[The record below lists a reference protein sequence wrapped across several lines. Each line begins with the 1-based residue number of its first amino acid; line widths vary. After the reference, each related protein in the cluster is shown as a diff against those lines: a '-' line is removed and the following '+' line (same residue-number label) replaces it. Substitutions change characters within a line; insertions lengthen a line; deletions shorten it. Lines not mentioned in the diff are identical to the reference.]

1 MSIYAFRCSLG
12 CMNAIDKILSV
23 FAGLHMAFAIQF
35 LMQASPSFAAGRFG
49 ELIFT
54 FNEKKEF
61 TYKENQAE
69 NTLNLHF
76 QNTSP
81 SELSALNKYDDL
93 VIKRVLI
100 KDLGPSGCKVE
111 LKLRDKNL
119 RATIDE
125 LEEPYR
131 VIINIFDY
139 FYKQNI
145 DPKSNIPLVDSP
157 TSVEAKE
164 RMQFS
169 APSSGAIPYS
179 GQAETAPDT
188 FTTLEMARE
197 QQLPSIGEQARGPLP
212 KRKLLQ
218 PTPDIIDNAEDLA
231 ITIQNTGEGRGEEW
245 KTFPFYMYP
254 IQTAVYS
261 GRSQPS
267 GWSKRASQ
275 KSMSSAQEMAEYA
288 LKMYR
293 FGNEKRALVAYQQVL
308 YKDPSIFEKDA
319 LHLWAFAESH
329 LGQANLS
336 LADGY
341 FESLINRF
349 PESPL
354 SRYSYLRRLDI
365 QALKLIRNNNGSQLS
380 QLAQPLAN
388 LDTLG
393 NGELKAQKV
402 IRLAY
407 WTPPYPESFQE
418 DLPLT
423 TMPILQQ
430 MEAVMPQ
437 VESKRTAFL
446 LASIMLKNALQSK
459 SLWTAKTGLLAGRY
473 FKAYDEQTGK
483 PFYQLLH
490 TLLKEKVSDILI
502 SSSSKR
508 AFAQTITTFEALPK
522 NIQSV
527 KNDVAVAWSI
537 SEAYRNL
544 GQMELAL
551 PFYRLA
557 AKHSEKGLSL
567 FRPLFWQAVIASNL
581 SANRRRSGQRAAA
594 TRLGQEA
601 NRADRRMGVVWSEL
615 NDTEKN
621 DLKVSYKNHFE
632 RTLSDPGLLKTPS
645 RIILSSWKEAL
656 GSNQNIDAQSNEKEW
671 VKSYS
676 PSGDAIRLLRKLI
689 RRFRSLGLSRERRD
703 ATNLLKQITPDKFE
717 GDKEAQA
724 AWTKELINLAEEY
737 RKNNQY
743 LEAGRLY
750 TFTAESA
757 VDWNGRA
764 ESLYKGGLLL
774 YRSGKRQEAIDSL
787 TKASQDGDNLFYANL
802 AKERLTQLLP

>member
-1 MSIYAFRCSLG
+1 
-12 CMNAIDKILSV
+12 
-23 FAGLHMAFAIQF
+23 MALAIQCF
-35 LMQASPSFAAGRFG
+35 MDSSLSFAAGRFG

-54 FNEKKEF
+54 FNEKKPF
-61 TYKENQAE
+61 SYSENLKE
-69 NTLNLHF
+69 NTLSLHF

-81 SELSALNKYDDL
+81 SELTALNKYDDT

-100 KDLGPSGCKVE
+100 KDLGPSGSKVE

-131 VIINIFDY
+131 VVINIFDY
-139 FYKQNI
+139 YYKQNI
-145 DPKSNIPLVDSP
+145 DPKSNLPLVEGNSGQLQD
-157 TSVEAKE
+157 K
-164 RMQFS
+164 MQFS
-169 APSSGAIPYS
+169 VPSSQEPFSSNSGPTETYS
-179 GQAETAPDT
+179 
-188 FTTLEMARE
+188 TLNMARK
-197 QQLPSIGEQARGPLP
+197 QQLPNIGNQASEALH

-231 ITIQNTGEGRGEEW
+231 IAIQKTGEGRGKEW
-245 KTFPFYMYP
+245 KSFPFYMYP

-267 GWSKRASQ
+267 GWSKRESQ
-275 KSMSSAQEMAEYA
+275 KSMSSAQKMAEFA

-354 SRYSYLRRLDI
+354 SRFSYLRRLDI
-365 QALKLIRNNNGSQLS
+365 QALKLMANSNGAQLVE
-380 QLAQPLAN
+380 LAQPLAK

-407 WTPPYPESFQE
+407 WTPPFPNSFQK

-423 TMPILQQ
+423 SMPILQQ
-430 MEAVMPQ
+430 METVMPQ

-446 LASIMLKNALQSK
+446 IASIILKNALQSE
-459 SLWTAKTGLLAGRY
+459 SFWTAKTGLLAGKY
-473 FKAYDEQTGK
+473 FKVYDEETGK
-483 PFYQLLH
+483 PFYNDLH
-490 TLLKEKVSDILI
+490 SLLKEKVSDILI
-502 SSSSKR
+502 DSSSKK
-508 AFAQTITTFEALPK
+508 AFAQTITTYEALPQ
-522 NIQSV
+522 NIQLV
-527 KNDVAVAWSI
+527 KNHIQVSWSI

-551 PFYRLA
+551 PFYRLS
-557 AKHSEKGLSL
+557 AKQSEKGLGL
-567 FRPLFWQAVIASNL
+567 FRSLFWQSVIASNL
-581 SANRRRSGQRAAA
+581 SSNFRTSGKRSAASKY
-594 TRLGQEA
+594 RQEA
-601 NRADRRMGVVWSEL
+601 SRADRRMGIVWSEL
-615 NDTEKN
+615 NENEKN
-621 DLKVSYKNHFE
+621 SLKVSYKKHFE
-632 RTLSDPGLLKTPS
+632 QTLSDPGLLKTPP
-645 RIILSSWKEAL
+645 RIILSSWNEAL
-656 GSNQNIDAQSNEKEW
+656 GSNQNIDLENSEKESI
-671 VKSYS
+671 KSYS

-689 RRFRSLGLSRERRD
+689 RRFRILGLNKERRE

-724 AWTKELINLAEEY
+724 AWTGELINLAEEY
-737 RKNNQY
+737 RENNQY

-764 ESLYKGGLLL
+764 ENLYKGGLLL
-774 YRSGKRQEAIDSL
+774 YRSGKRKEAIDSL

>member
-1 MSIYAFRCSLG
+1 
-12 CMNAIDKILSV
+12 
-23 FAGLHMAFAIQF
+23 MALAIQF
-35 LMQASPSFAAGRFG
+35 FTHPSPSFAAGRFG
-49 ELIFT
+49 ELIFA
-54 FNEKKEF
+54 FNEKKPF
-61 TYKENQAE
+61 SYQENQEE
-69 NTLNLHF
+69 NSLSLHF

-81 SELSALNKYDDL
+81 SELTALNKYDET

-111 LKLRDKNL
+111 LKLKDKNL

-131 VIINIFDY
+131 VVINIFDY

-145 DPKSNIPLVDSP
+145 DPKSSIPLVDDSETKQLP
-157 TSVEAKE
+157 NK
-164 RMQFS
+164 MQFASPSDEPFTPPS
-169 APSSGAIPYS
+169 ASRETYS
-179 GQAETAPDT
+179 
-188 FTTLEMARE
+188 TLDMARE
-197 QQLPSIGEQARGPLP
+197 QQLPSIGNQSNNLIA

-231 ITIQNTGEGRGEEW
+231 ILIQKTGEGRGKEW

-261 GRSQPS
+261 GRAQPS
-267 GWSKRASQ
+267 GWSKRSSQ

-354 SRYSYLRRLDI
+354 SRFSYLRRLDI
-365 QALKLIRNNNGSQLS
+365 QALKLMANNNGAQLVE
-380 QLAQPLAN
+380 LAAPLAK

-407 WTPPYPESFQE
+407 WTPPFPMSFQKE
-418 DLPLT
+418 LPLT
-423 TMPILQQ
+423 SKPILQQ
-430 MEAVMPQ
+430 IEAAMPQ

-446 LASIMLKNALQSK
+446 IASIILKNALQAE

-473 FKAYDEQTGK
+473 FKAYDEETGK
-483 PFYQLLH
+483 PFYKNLRS
-490 TLLKEKVSDILI
+490 LLKEKVSDILVE
-502 SSSSKR
+502 SSNKK
-508 AFAQTITTFEALPK
+508 AFAQTITTFEALPE
-522 NIQSV
+522 NIQLV
-527 KNDVAVAWSI
+527 KSDVAVAWSI

-544 GQMELAL
+544 GQMESAL

-557 AKHSEKGLSL
+557 AKQSEKGLGL
-567 FRPLFWQAVIASNL
+567 FKPLFWQAVIASNL
-581 SANRRRSGQRAAA
+581 SSNYRSTGRRTAASKYR
-594 TRLGQEA
+594 TEA
-601 NRADRRMGVVWSEL
+601 SRADRRMGIVWSEL
-615 NDTEKN
+615 NDDEKN
-621 DLKVSYKNHFE
+621 SLKVSYKGHFE
-632 RTLSDPGLLKTPS
+632 QTLSDPGLLKTPP
-645 RIILSSWKEAL
+645 RIILSSWSEAL
-656 GSNQNIDAQSNEKEW
+656 GSNQNIDIESDAKEW
-671 VKSYS
+671 TKSYS

-689 RRFRSLGLSRERRD
+689 KRFRSLGLTKERRE

-724 AWTKELINLAEEY
+724 AWTNELINLAEEY

-774 YRSGKRQEAIDSL
+774 YRSGKRKEAIDSL

-802 AKERLTQLLP
+802 AKERLTQLIP

>member
-1 MSIYAFRCSLG
+1 
-12 CMNAIDKILSV
+12 MNTVDKILPIL
-23 FAGLHMAFAIQF
+23 AGLHMAFAIQLF
-35 LMQASPSFAAGRFG
+35 IKPTPSFAAGRFG

-54 FNEKKEF
+54 FSEKKEF

-69 NTLNLHF
+69 NTIDLHF
-76 QNTSP
+76 HDTSP
-81 SELSALNKYDDL
+81 SELSALNKYDDS

-100 KDLGPSGCKVE
+100 KDLGPSGCKIE

-125 LEEPYR
+125 FEEPYR
-131 VIINIFDY
+131 VVINIFDY
-139 FYKQNI
+139 FYKQNV
-145 DPKSNIPLVDSP
+145 DPKNNLPLVDNPVSNSSPEALKFSSP
-157 TSVEAKE
+157 TP
-164 RMQFS
+164 S
-169 APSSGAIPYS
+169 APYQSS
-179 GQAETAPDT
+179 PDMT
-188 FTTLEMARE
+188 DNFTTLEMARK
-197 QQLPSIGEQARGPLP
+197 QGLPSIGEQSNQLIP

-218 PTPDIIDNAEDLA
+218 PTPDIMENAQDLA
-231 ITIQNTGEGRGEEW
+231 ITIQKTGEGRGEEW
-245 KTFPFYMYP
+245 KAFPYYMYP

-275 KSMSSAQEMAEYA
+275 SSMSSAQEMAEFA

-341 FESLINRF
+341 YESLINRF

-354 SRYSYLRRLDI
+354 SRFAYLRRLDI
-365 QALKLIRNNNGSQLS
+365 QALKLLENNNGSQLT
-380 QLAQPLAN
+380 QLAKPLAN

-393 NGELKAQKV
+393 SGELKAQKV

-407 WTPPYPESFQE
+407 WTPPFPNSFQQE
-418 DLPLT
+418 LPLT
-423 TMPILQQ
+423 SMPILQQ
-430 MEAVMPQ
+430 MEAVITQ

-446 LASIMLKNALQSK
+446 LASIMLKNSLQPK
-459 SLWTAKTGLLAGRY
+459 ALWTAKTGLLAGRY

-483 PFYQLLH
+483 PFYRDLDN
-490 TLLKEKVSDILI
+490 LLKEKVSAILI
-502 SSSSKR
+502 ASSSKG
-508 AFAQTITTFEALPK
+508 AFAQTITTFESLPK
-522 NIQSV
+522 NIQSI
-527 KNDVAVAWSI
+527 KNDIEVSWSI

-544 GQMELAL
+544 GQVELAL
-551 PFYRLA
+551 PFYRVA
-557 AKHSEKGLSL
+557 AKQSEQGLSL

-581 SANRRRSGQRAAA
+581 SANLRRSGQRNAASKLR
-594 TRLGQEA
+594 TEA
-601 NRADRRMGVVWSEL
+601 NRADRRLGIVWSEL
-615 NDTEKN
+615 NDEEKN
-621 DLKVSYKNHFE
+621 NLKVSYKDHFE

-645 RIILSSWKEAL
+645 RIILASWKEAL
-656 GSNQNIDAQSNEKEW
+656 GSNQNIGSDDSNKEW
-671 VKSYS
+671 IKNYS
-676 PSGDAIRLLRKLI
+676 PSDDAIRLLRKLI
-689 RRFRSLGLSRERRD
+689 RKFRNLGLNKERRE
-703 ATNLLKQITPDKFE
+703 ATNLLKQITPDKFQ

-724 AWTKELINLAEEY
+724 TWTKELINLAEEY

-750 TFTAESA
+750 TFTADSA
-757 VDWNGRA
+757 VDWSGRA